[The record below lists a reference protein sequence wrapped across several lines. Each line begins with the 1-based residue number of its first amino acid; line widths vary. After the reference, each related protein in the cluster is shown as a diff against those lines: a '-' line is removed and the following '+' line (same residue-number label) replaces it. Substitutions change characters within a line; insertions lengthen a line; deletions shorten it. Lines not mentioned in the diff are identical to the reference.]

1 MTGTE
6 KTSWLDRRG
15 PAGGRYKVLC
25 LLQISAGL
33 FTPLESPAIHGGD
46 DINKTSIPHR
56 KGGVKATS
64 FLTGFTESP
73 GLFST
78 WV

>member
-1 MTGTE
+1 MPRRPR
-6 KTSWLDRRG
+6 LDAPESLYRTI
-15 PAGGRYKVLC
+15 VLY

-56 KGGVKATS
+56 KVGVKATS
-64 FLTGFTESP
+64 FLTG
-73 GLFST
+73 
-78 WV
+78 